1 MTSLVAKFAK
11 NYGVDASKMMQTLK
25 DTAFSQGKDSK
36 PISDEQMMALL
47 IVADQYKLNPFTRE
61 IYAFPDKHKGIVPVV
76 GIDGWSRI
84 INSNEQ
90 FDGMEFNY
98 SEDMVTPQGGQE
110 CHKWI
115 ECVIYR
121 KDRTRPTVVREYIDE
136 VYRKTS
142 YPGPWQSHTKRFF
155 RHKAIIQC
163 ARLAFGFVGIFDED
177 EAERIVEKDIT
188 NVSRATVQGR
198 STKPELAAL
207 PENIYKS
214 SANNWKSD
222 ILKGRSTVESI
233 KQLMLNRNYEL
244 TDLQLSE
251 LEACESKFKSNQEG

>member
-1 MTSLVAKFAK
+1 MSTSLVVKFAN
-11 NYGVDASKMMQTLK
+11 NYGVDPSKMMQTLK
-25 DTAFSQGKDSK
+25 DTAFSQGKDAK

-98 SEDMVTPQGGQE
+98 SEEMTTPQGGQK
-110 CHKWI
+110 CHEWI

-121 KDRTRPTVVREYIDE
+121 KDRTRPTVVREYLDE

-155 RHKAIIQC
+155 RHKVIIQC
-163 ARLAFGFVGIFDED
+163 ARLAFGFVGIYDED
-177 EAERIVEKDIT
+177 EAERIAGKDIT
-188 NVSRATVQGR
+188 KDITSTATATVQDR
-198 STKPELAAL
+198 TKPEALAL
-207 PENIYKS
+207 PDNIFQGKRQEWIDGITTKK
-214 SANNWKSD
+214 AT
-222 ILKGRSTVESI
+222 IESI
-233 KQLMLNRNYEL
+233 EATLGERNWFLSDAQKNEL
-244 TDLQLSE
+244 
-251 LEACESKFKSNQEG
+251 KSMEGK